1 MGLAAGRSRRSR
13 RENTGRSAALD
24 KIRSGQKNKYEVT
37 DDDKVYDMVDENEYS
52 RRVQERLED
61 DWIVDDGEWVGLGVL
76 GTGWSHGGLWGD
88 VSSMLITGY

>member
-61 DWIVDDGEWVGLGVL
+61 DWIVDDGEWGWCCVCSVL
-76 GTGWSHGGLWGD
+76 AVIMEGCGE
-88 VSSMLITGY
+88 